1 MTTTKAKKTTTRT
14 AKTVKVTPIP
24 NLPNLPFAFEV
35 LDLVSRQRTKA
46 KKIQVLKKYEETYLK
61 MLLIWNFD
69 DSVVSAL
76 PAGQVPYNGFDEQN
90 TYSGTLTTKITEDVR
105 SMHESGNFS
114 LGVSDNN
121 GQTTLRRES
130 KHFYYFIRGGND
142 SMKPIRRETIFIN
155 ILEGIHPLEA
165 EILILVKDK
174 KLGEVYKITRD
185 IVQEAYP
192 DIVWGGRS

>member
-105 SMHESGNFS
+105 SMHENGSFS
-114 LGVSDNN
+114 LGVSDQQ

-130 KHFYYFIRGGND
+130 KNFYRFIRGGQD
-142 SMKPIRRETIFIN
+142 SLKPIRRETIFIN